1 MTKSRCIAFIES
13 LKIRYLV
20 GGVMTPPYKS
30 TETAIDERPKIGYDI
45 LWSDMYE
52 TIMPHL
58 R

>member
-30 TETAIDERPKIGYDI
+30 TETAIDERLKIGYDI
-45 LWSDMYE
+45 QWSD
-52 TIMPHL
+52 IL
-58 R
+58 